1 MPGSLPVPLRLVFTL
16 LLAWGAAQLC
26 LWLNTPLPWMIGPLL
41 VTGLASINGLPTVS
55 AVPLR
60 SAAQA
65 TIGIA
70 LGLYFTPQV
79 LAQLRPLGWAI
90 ALGVVWA
97 MALGALMGWWLLR
110 TNRGSLPGL
119 DARTTFFAGGIGG
132 ASEMTL
138 LAERNGGRTDLVAAA
153 HSLRML
159 IVTVLFPFGL
169 QWLGWGGGAQLPS
182 LAAPVDAAGL
192 LVLLVAVLV
201 GVLLVWRLG
210 LANPWFL
217 GAFFGAAWL
226 TAFGLGRSGLPPALL
241 NAAQLV
247 VGVSLGV
254 RFMPGF
260 VRSAPRWLA
269 SVAVG
274 TMGMVLACVLFA
286 AALAWLTA
294 QPLPTMVLAVAPGGI
309 TEMSITAKVLQLGVP
324 VVVAFQVC
332 RLVALLVLMEPLHR
346 WLARR

>member
-1 MPGSLPVPLRLVFTL
+1 MPGLRSVPVRAALTL
-16 LLAWGAAQLC
+16 LLAWFAAQAC
-26 LWLNTPLPWMIGPLL
+26 LWLHTPIPWMIGPLL
-41 VTGLASINGLPTVS
+41 ATAAASIAGLPTRS

-60 SAAQA
+60 QGAQA
-65 TIGIA
+65 TIGTA
-70 LGLYFTPQV
+70 LGLYFTPEV

-90 ALGVVWA
+90 ALGVAWA
-97 MALGALMGWWLLR
+97 LVLGMLMGRWLLHV
-110 TNRGSLPGL
+110 NSAMPGL

-138 LAERNGGRTDLVAAA
+138 LAERHGGRTDLVAAA

-169 QWLGWGGGAQLPS
+169 QWSGLHGL
-182 LAAPVDAAGL
+182 DAALPAVRQVDVAGLGL
-192 LVLLVAVLV
+192 LAVVGLV
-201 GVLLVWRLG
+201 GVFAVRRAG

-217 GAFFGAAWL
+217 GAFFGAALL
-226 TAFGLGRSGLPPALL
+226 TALDLGWSGLPPPLV

-247 VGVSLGV
+247 IGVSLGV

-269 SVAVG
+269 SVALG
-274 TMGMVLACVLFA
+274 TLGMVLLCLLFA
-286 AALAWLTA
+286 GVLAWLTGL
-294 QPLPTMVLAVAPGGI
+294 PLATMVLAVAPGGI

-332 RLVALLVLMEPLHR
+332 RLVALLVLMEPIHGA
-346 WLARR
+346 LARR